1 MTQGRADATINDSL
15 SFFDFKKKQ
24 AAAPVKIVAQE
35 QDASY
40 SGVILRKGDDDL
52 VAAINKALKDIDSRR
67 HLQENLR
74 QVFRPGR
81 FEVS

>member
-1 MTQGRADATINDSL
+1 VTQGRADATINDSL

-24 AAAPVKIVAQE
+24 AAAPVKIVAQQ

-52 VAAINKALKDIDSRR
+52 VAAINKALKDIDDDGTYKKISDTYFG
-67 HLQENLR
+67 QD
-74 QVFRPGR
+74 
-81 FEVS
+81 VSK